1 MRQEHKAGEKMFV
14 DWADATL
21 PVYDRLTGRAWPA
34 ALFVATIG
42 ASSYTWAEAMRDQ
55 QMESWLRG
63 HVHAFEYWGGLGS
76 YHVLPTTTWMDP
88 PSTGDLRRWGAL
100 LTTGWASSFGSPSAT
115 LQERN
120 FGSRSR
126 DGCKRLIKNVLR

>member
-1 MRQEHKAGEKMFV
+1 MNHVEESGEMGLRWAGVGPEELYQRWRSKLDVVMRQEHKAGEKMFV

-76 YHVLPTTTWMDP
+76 YHVLPTTT
-88 PSTGDLRRWGAL
+88 
-100 LTTGWASSFGSPSAT
+100 
-115 LQERN
+115 
-120 FGSRSR
+120 
-126 DGCKRLIKNVLR
+126 